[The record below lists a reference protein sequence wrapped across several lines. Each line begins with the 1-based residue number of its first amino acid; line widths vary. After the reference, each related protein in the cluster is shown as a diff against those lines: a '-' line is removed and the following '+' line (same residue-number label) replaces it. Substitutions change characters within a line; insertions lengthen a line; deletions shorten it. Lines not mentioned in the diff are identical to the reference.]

1 MASACLD
8 ELTVWDFSGKG
19 PKGSRPAAGTAHDRH
34 ISCLQWEPG
43 GTRLA
48 TGGAD
53 GRLVVWPSPRSVNRP
68 LEPLHMLDGD
78 TAVATIAWHPDAA
91 SILVGR
97 ADGTFERRP
106 IAQT

>member
-1 MASACLD
+1 
-8 ELTVWDFSGKG
+8 
-19 PKGSRPAAGTAHDRH
+19 
-34 ISCLQWEPG
+34 
-43 GTRLA
+43 
-48 TGGAD
+48 
-53 GRLVVWPSPRSVNRP
+53 
-68 LEPLHMLDGD
+68 MLDGD